1 MKRMRSLALLAAA
14 GLILAAGV
22 LTSQEPV
29 QAAKEEFSA
38 NLVTWGGSATAGK
51 STRLNMTVDR
61 WASEEEL
68 AGFKKVLTE
77 GGPDA
82 LYKVLRSSAM
92 GQVKTTESY
101 VYAIYLA
108 ISVPTEKGRTV
119 RLVTE
124 RPVFTKEVVRDQ
136 DTLEYIYSYIELNLD
151 KNGKGTGKM
160 LGTAKIFIDKNGKV
174 DVDTH
179 GQPETL
185 ANARKI

>member
-1 MKRMRSLALLAAA
+1 
-14 GLILAAGV
+14 
-22 LTSQEPV
+22 
-29 QAAKEEFSA
+29 
-38 NLVTWGGSATAGK
+38 
-51 STRLNMTVDR
+51 MTVDR
-61 WASEEEL
+61 WATEEEL

-92 GQVKTTESY
+92 GQVKTTQSY

-136 DTLEYIYSYIELNLD
+136 DTLEYIYSYIELTLD

-160 LGTAKIFIDKNGKV
+160 LGTAKIFVDKNGKV